1 MINQRGKQR
10 DEAVII
16 RAIRAGLALTLF
28 AVLAACGGGDSA
40 PGAPRA
46 PRFLAYDGPPVTQV
60 VINKSDRMMYLVS
73 GKTVLKS
80 YKIGL
85 GNQPTGAKQFEGD
98 GKTPEGIYFIDRFNP
113 RSAYHLSVGINY
125 PRPDDSARAM
135 SLGRRPGGD
144 IFFHGRG
151 RDGEAARRAGKADW
165 TAGCIAVEDA
175 EIEEIYAMLTTGVPV
190 VINP

>member
-1 MINQRGKQR
+1 M
-10 DEAVII
+10 I
-16 RAIRAGLALTLF
+16 RAIRAGLALAFL
-28 AVLAACGGGDSA
+28 AILAACGGDSA
-40 PGAPRA
+40 PLNSGP
-46 PRFLAYDGPPVTQV
+46 PRFLSYTGPQVTQV
-60 VINKSDRMMYLVS
+60 VVNKSDRKMYLLS
-73 GKTVLKS
+73 GKTILKS
-80 YKIGL
+80 YDVDL
-85 GNQPTGAKQFEGD
+85 GNQPKGRKQFEGD

-125 PRPDDSARAM
+125 PRAEDSARAM